1 MSLPLLFKE
10 KCLSSVYQ
18 NEVPALRVWQQNLNQ
33 GKVALEV
40 AVVGSEHGRH
50 RGDSWQGRKE
60 VVKGWERELGTDMP
74 PALQSQ
80 SRAGICVWDSK
91 SRV

>member
-1 MSLPLLFKE
+1 MSLLLLFKE

-18 NEVPALRVWQQNLNQ
+18 SEVPALRVWQQNLSQ
-33 GKVALEV
+33 GKVALKV
-40 AVVGSEHGRH
+40 AVMGLEQGCHH
-50 RGDSWQGRKE
+50 GDSGQGRME
-60 VVKGWERELGTDMP
+60 TVKGWGRELGTDMP